1 MSFYLS
7 LPLCLRALCSLPF
20 SPPSSPNLRLTALP
34 LREVD
39 QAYLCSCKHSFTVAV
54 LHSSVH
60 SFYSSSAVL
69 LTSLR
74 TSPFSSSF
82 QFPLLKWDVVY
93 WGECVHSL
101 SPAPVWVLVGRNGP
115 VMKQSTAVQTHTNQV
130 YRSFG
135 VCVGVYVCVR
145 LCMHMYI
152 LTSGWLR
159 SPSVSS
165 HYFCRC
171 PFLSLSVILICLFLL
186 LLSYYL
192 SLFLSLTVCPG
203 YKEVCL
209 IKL

>member
-135 VCVGVYVCVR
+135 VCVGVYVCVLVHAHVHPDKWLIKVT
-145 LCMHMYI
+145 LC
-152 LTSGWLR
+152 
-159 SPSVSS
+159 
-165 HYFCRC
+165 
-171 PFLSLSVILICLFLL
+171 LI
-186 LLSYYL
+186 
-192 SLFLSLTVCPG
+192 SLFLPLSFSLSFCHSHLPL
-203 YKEVCL
+203 L
-209 IKL
+209 ITSLLLFISVPVSHCVSWL

>member
-1 MSFYLS
+1 MYV
-7 LPLCLRALCSLPF
+7 
-20 SPPSSPNLRLTALP
+20 PSSLFSSILPNLGLTALP

-39 QAYLCSCKHSFTVAV
+39 QAYLCSCKHPFTVAI

-69 LTSLR
+69 LTSLC

-93 WGECVHSL
+93 RGECVHSL

-130 YRSFG
+130 YRCFG
-135 VCVGVYVCVR
+135 VCVSVYTCVH

-159 SPSVSS
+159 SPSVLS

-171 PFLSLSVILICLFLL
+171 PFLSFCHSHLPLPITSLL
-186 LLSYYL
+186 LFISVPV
-192 SLFLSLTVCPG
+192 SVCPG